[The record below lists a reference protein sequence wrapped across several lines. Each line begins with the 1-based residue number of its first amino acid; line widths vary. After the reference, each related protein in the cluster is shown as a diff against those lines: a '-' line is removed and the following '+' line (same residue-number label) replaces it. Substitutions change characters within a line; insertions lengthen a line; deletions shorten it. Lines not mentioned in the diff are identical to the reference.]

1 MKRLFA
7 FSSIIVFLFTAFV
20 FTSCSNIFE
29 DKSNSGE
36 LVIQGLNTDQNY
48 TVYLAVQDK
57 SRKPVGDE
65 LQVQTNYR
73 DTVTFVLT
81 GEFTDLLQV
90 DRNESFS
97 VYYYG
102 IKVCSSS
109 TLLEDTLIFENSD
122 IGDLNTITVYPKK
135 VEGI

>member
-1 MKRLFA
+1 MA
-7 FSSIIVFLFTAFV
+7 FKVDENG
-20 FTSCSNIFE
+20 NITLIQG
-29 DKSNSGE
+29 DSGE

-57 SRKPVGDE
+57 TRKPVGNE
-65 LQVQTNYR
+65 LQVQTNCR
-73 DTVTFVLT
+73 DTVTFMLT
-81 GEFTDLLQV
+81 GEFTDLLAV

-109 TLLEDTLIFENSD
+109 TFLEDTLIFENSE

>member
-1 MKRLFA
+1 M
-7 FSSIIVFLFTAFV
+7 
-20 FTSCSNIFE
+20 
-29 DKSNSGE
+29 
-36 LVIQGLNTDQNY
+36 
-48 TVYLAVQDK
+48 
-57 SRKPVGDE
+57 
-65 LQVQTNYR
+65 
-73 DTVTFVLT
+73 LT

-90 DRNESFS
+90 EKNESFS

-109 TLLEDTLIFENSD
+109 SLLEDTLIFENSD

>member
-1 MKRLFA
+1 MA
-7 FSSIIVFLFTAFV
+7 FKVDENG
-20 FTSCSNIFE
+20 NITLIQG
-29 DKSNSGE
+29 DSGE

-48 TVYLAVQDK
+48 TVYLAIQDEN
-57 SRKPVGDE
+57 RKPVGNE
-65 LQVQTNYR
+65 LQVQTNNR
-73 DTVTFVLT
+73 DTITFMLT
-81 GEFTDLLQV
+81 GELTDLLKV

-102 IKVCSSS
+102 IKVCSSA

>member
-1 MKRLFA
+1 MA
-7 FSSIIVFLFTAFV
+7 FKVDENG
-20 FTSCSNIFE
+20 NITLIQG
-29 DKSNSGE
+29 DSGE
-36 LVIQGLNTDQNY
+36 LVIEGLNTDQNY
-48 TVYLAVQDK
+48 TLYLAVQDK
-57 SRKPVGDE
+57 NRKHIGDE

-73 DTVTFVLT
+73 DTVTFMLT
-81 GEFTDLLQV
+81 GEFTDLLAV
-90 DRNESFS
+90 DKNESFS

-102 IKVCSSS
+102 IKVCSSA

>member
-1 MKRLFA
+1 MA
-7 FSSIIVFLFTAFV
+7 FKVDENG
-20 FTSCSNIFE
+20 NITLIQG
-29 DKSNSGE
+29 DSGE

-48 TVYLAVQDK
+48 MVYFAVQDK
-57 SRKPVGDE
+57 NRKSVGNE

-73 DTVTFVLT
+73 DTVTFMLT
-81 GEFTDLLQV
+81 GEFTDLLSV
-90 DRNESFS
+90 NRDESFS

-109 TLLEDTLIFENSD
+109 TSLEDTLIFENSD

>member
-1 MKRLFA
+1 MA
-7 FSSIIVFLFTAFV
+7 FKVDENG
-20 FTSCSNIFE
+20 NITLIQG
-29 DKSNSGE
+29 DSGE
-36 LVIQGLNTDQNY
+36 LIIQGLNTEQNY

-57 SRKPVGDE
+57 NRKPIGQE
-65 LQVQTNYR
+65 IQVQSNYR
-73 DTVTFVLT
+73 DAVTFMLT

-90 DRNESFS
+90 DRNENFS

-109 TLLEDTLIFENSD
+109 SLLEDTLIFENSD